1 MSNDT
6 LPSIPEDACHD
17 LTLTA
22 TTNAIAD
29 GCDTNSATARL
40 SYQGCPLCGQLLSFT
55 LSGDAQFSDG
65 AQQCSATTDGQGE
78 ATVFFTDTRPE
89 TVLITCN
96 YYQTQSRES
105 VSFDN
110 NPLADINL
118 SGAVLQNNAPADG
131 ISRNAMRYRVYQAA
145 GGAPVPRIAL
155 SFSASGGAGLI
166 PPAGPWI
173 TDGNGLY
180 DLYVTNGTPGQ
191 VLVSAQVPGFAGA
204 DNNTFLNFTPVA
216 IYSLTSN
223 TIRNYQQVGGL
234 SNIILFSLTR
244 NGAAAANERMSFT
257 ANPPTATIVAAD
269 ATDPAGQLSVEIFSP
284 LAGEVEITAVVDSQP
299 SLQPVHV
306 IVTFTEP
313 AQRYYIA
320 NTVIRDYTPAGQPI
334 GNIVLF
340 TVYSLA
346 DNMPQRDIV
355 LDFSTTAI
363 GNAQPLPITGTT
375 GPDGSVSVRVL
386 ASDAGTV
393 RLTAT
398 IRTEPTTTSNVDTT
412 FI

>member
-1 MSNDT
+1 MSYNT
-6 LPSIPEDACHD
+6 LPSIPQGECHD
-17 LTLTA
+17 LTLAA

-40 SYQGCPLCGQLLSFT
+40 SYQGCPLCGQLLSFS
-55 LSGDAQFSDG
+55 LSGDALFSDG
-65 AQQCSATTDGQGE
+65 TQQCSATTDGQGE
-78 ATVFFTDTRPE
+78 ATVFFTDTRAE

-145 GGAPVPRIAL
+145 GSAPVPGIAL
-155 SFSASGGAGLI
+155 AFSVGGGAMLI
-166 PPAGPWI
+166 PPTGPWV
-173 TDGNGLY
+173 TDDNGLY
-180 DLYVTNGTPGQ
+180 DLHVTNGTPGQ
-191 VLVSAQVPGFAGA
+191 VLINAQVPSVPGA
-204 DNNTFLNFTPVA
+204 NNNTFLNFTPAAV
-216 IYSLTSN
+216 YSLTSN
-223 TIRNYQQVGGL
+223 TIRNYQPVGGL
-234 SNIILFSLTR
+234 SNAIVFSLDR
-244 NGAAAANERMSFT
+244 SGAPAANERMSFT
-257 ANPPTATIVAAD
+257 ATPPTATIMAAN
-269 ATDPAGQLSVEIFSP
+269 ATDQAGQLLVDILSP
-284 LAGEVEITAVVDSQP
+284 QAGEVEITAVVDSQP
-299 SLQPVHV
+299 GLQPVHV

-313 AQRYYIA
+313 AQRYFIA
-320 NTVIRDYTPAGQPI
+320 NTVIRDDTPAAEPI

-346 DNMPQRDIV
+346 DSTIQPGIV
-355 LDFSTTAI
+355 LDFSTTTL
-363 GNAQPLPITGTT
+363 GTSRPLPITGTT

-398 IRTEPTTTSNVDTT
+398 IRTEPATTSNVDTT